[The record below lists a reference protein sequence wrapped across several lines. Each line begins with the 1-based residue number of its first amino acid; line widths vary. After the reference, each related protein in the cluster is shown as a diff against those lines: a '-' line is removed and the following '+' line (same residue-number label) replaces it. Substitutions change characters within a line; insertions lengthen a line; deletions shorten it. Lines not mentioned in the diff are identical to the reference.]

1 MILKKQCIID
11 INGCCSIKKKVREWD
26 EMKLRGSQLRQLAE
40 KLRNVE
46 IKIRNLAAHE
56 IVSIKDGTIKELTG
70 LTGNQIMNMIKDIFA
85 YTGIGVKREYW
96 NSYDDMNQKFWKSWR
111 RANLR
116 DKGS

>member
-1 MILKKQCIID
+1 MILKKQCRID

-96 NSYDDMNQKFWKSWR
+96 NSYDDMNQKILEIVEKSQF
-111 RANLR
+111 
-116 DKGS
+116 KG

>member
-1 MILKKQCIID
+1 MILKKQCRID
-11 INGCCSIKKKVREWD
+11 INGCCSIKKKAREWD

-96 NSYDDMNQKFWKSWR
+96 NSYDDMNQKILEIMEKSQF
-111 RANLR
+111 
-116 DKGS
+116 KG

>member
-1 MILKKQCIID
+1 MILKKQCRID

-96 NSYDDMNQKFWKSWR
+96 NFYDDMNQKILEIMGKSR
-111 RANLR
+111 V
-116 DKGS
+116 KG